1 MRRRQA
7 PESGVWRVFGNVRQG
22 PRGLDWGFLDDVPPA
37 LSLQRHSLDPAIVER
52 TLAQGFWLL
61 RFPAELEARFILA
74 RADERTFRLIVAAVN
89 AVLVFGI
96 MLVADWVLMPER
108 FAQAVWLRLG
118 VFGGGVLLGLPLLHR
133 LSLPQLNEWM
143 IVVVGGLASALIGTI
158 ALMGAHPVAY
168 TQVIELLLVL
178 IYVAVF
184 ARFWPMVVLSMIV
197 VAVHGYVLQSVTDV
211 VGSVGLGGGLLL
223 LTTGVF
229 GLYACYTRERNER
242 LAFLLDLREQALRA
256 SLQEANSQLDELVRT
271 DALTGLANRRAFDA
285 YLQHIWQDEVAGQ
298 RPTALLLLD
307 VDHFKS
313 YNDLYGHQAGDA
325 CLQAVAMA
333 IGSCL
338 RRPVDLLA
346 RWGGEE
352 FAIVLV
358 DVTQEGAMQ
367 VAQRIR
373 LAVELLGM
381 PHDGA
386 GPLGVV
392 TVSIGLAVHEAGAEG
407 STAQWLQLAD
417 EALYAAKS
425 SGRNQIRVAVMQA
438 QWERCA

>member
-1 MRRRQA
+1 
-7 PESGVWRVFGNVRQG
+7 
-22 PRGLDWGFLDDVPPA
+22 

-118 VFGGGVLLGLPLLHR
+118 VFGGSVLLGLPLLHR

-143 IVVVGGLASALIGTI
+143 IVVVGGLASVLIGTI
-158 ALMGAHPVAY
+158 ALMGSHPVAY

-184 ARFWPMVVLSMIV
+184 ARFWPMLVLSMIV
-197 VAVHGYVLQSVTDV
+197 VAVHGYVLQSVPDV

-242 LAFLLDLREQALRA
+242 LAFLDRKSTRL
-256 SLQEANSQLDELVRT
+256 NSSHRYIS
-271 DALTGLANRRAFDA
+271 R
-285 YLQHIWQDEVAGQ
+285 
-298 RPTALLLLD
+298 
-307 VDHFKS
+307 
-313 YNDLYGHQAGDA
+313 
-325 CLQAVAMA
+325 
-333 IGSCL
+333 
-338 RRPVDLLA
+338 
-346 RWGGEE
+346 
-352 FAIVLV
+352 
-358 DVTQEGAMQ
+358 
-367 VAQRIR
+367 
-373 LAVELLGM
+373 M
-381 PHDGA
+381 P
-386 GPLGVV
+386 
-392 TVSIGLAVHEAGAEG
+392 
-407 STAQWLQLAD
+407 
-417 EALYAAKS
+417 S
-425 SGRNQIRVAVMQA
+425 SA
-438 QWERCA
+438 